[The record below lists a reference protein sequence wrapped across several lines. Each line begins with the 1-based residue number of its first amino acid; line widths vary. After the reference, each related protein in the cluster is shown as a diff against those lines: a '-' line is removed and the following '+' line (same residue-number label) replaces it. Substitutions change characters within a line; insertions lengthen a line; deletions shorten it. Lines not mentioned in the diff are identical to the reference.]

1 MQMKKVIEVIKA
13 HFARIASGDC
23 SKSEVTLTGLCM
35 LLIGIILGM
44 KVAPARA
51 SAFGCF
57 NGNSGSIEKPEDI
70 KKVTKDK

>member
-1 MQMKKVIEVIKA
+1 MPMTIPVIPGPNLILSSS
-13 HFARIASGDC
+13 FSFMSQIILRRIN
-23 SKSEVTLTGLCM
+23 CM

-70 KKVTKDK
+70 KKITEDK

>member
-1 MQMKKVIEVIKA
+1 
-13 HFARIASGDC
+13 
-23 SKSEVTLTGLCM
+23 M